1 MATRSLAKSFDIDEQ
16 RRFARLS
23 GDYNPLH
30 LDPVY
35 SRRLLFGEPVVHG
48 IHLVFCGLEHVL
60 GSFRPPTVLKEL
72 KATFRSPLPLK
83 TPVTIEAVEL
93 ESDRFKVQYSNNY
106 CELAGKFME
115 DADPDAWS
123 LPLPSEGPRLECKDV
138 SFTQSARATGCIPLF
153 LDTVEL
159 RAMFPQVAE
168 RLPAVQAAQI
178 LATTRLTGMQ
188 CPGLHTV
195 YDSMELHFAENVAD
209 GQKINCGRRL
219 CRRQRIATHLSPSET
234 PPTKKLTEM
243 HYEVCKSDERF
254 SLVQLSV
261 KSFGMEGTLTTFYRP
276 PPVRQPSLSEV
287 AEAVRQGEFQHQR
300 ALIVGGSR
308 GLGELAAKIVAA
320 GGGAVRI
327 TYHRGKEDADR
338 VVSEL
343 CEAGADCRCFSLDVT
358 QDVADAVGENL
369 ADWNPTHLYYFAT
382 PHITSLG
389 SRELFSAESF
399 ARFSKFYLEGFAS
412 VVGALKLTRKS
423 PLVAFYPSSIFVDT
437 PVDGLVEY
445 AAAKSA
451 GEFLCRSF
459 QQQFPSARFVAPR
472 LPRVPTDQT
481 ASIGPLRRENALDV
495 MIQEIRKLT

>member
-1 MATRSLAKSFDIDEQ
+1 MGRFRS
-16 RRFARLS
+16 
-23 GDYNPLH
+23 
-30 LDPVY
+30 
-35 SRRLLFGEPVVHG
+35 
-48 IHLVFCGLEHVL
+48 
-60 GSFRPPTVLKEL
+60 PTALKEL
-72 KATFRSPLPLK
+72 KAAFRSPLPLK
-83 TPVTIEAVEL
+83 TPVTIESVEL
-93 ESDRFKVQYSNNY
+93 QADSFEVKYSNNY
-106 CELAGKFME
+106 CKLAGKFME
-115 DADPDAWS
+115 NADLDAWS
-123 LPLPSEGPRLECKDV
+123 LTLPSEGPRLECKDI
-138 SFTQSARATGCIPLF
+138 SFTQSARATGCVPLF
-153 LDTVEL
+153 LDPAEL
-159 RAMFPQVAE
+159 RAMFPQAAE

-195 YDSMELHFAENVAD
+195 YDSMELHFAENVAENAE
-209 GQKINCGRRL
+209 K
-219 CRRQRIATHLSPSET
+219 A
-234 PPTKKLTEM
+234 EM
-243 HYEVCKSDERF
+243 HYEVCKNDERF

-287 AEAVRQGEFQHQR
+287 AETVRQEEFQHQR
-300 ALIVGGSR
+300 ALVVGGSR

-327 TYHRGKEDADR
+327 TYHQGKEDADR

-358 QDVADAVGENL
+358 QDVVDAVGENL
-369 ADWNPTHLYYFAT
+369 SGWSPTHLYYFAT

-389 SRELFSAESF
+389 SRELFSAENF

-412 VVGALKLTRKS
+412 VLGALKLTRKS
-423 PLVAFYPSSIFVDT
+423 PLVVFYPSSVFVDT

-481 ASIGPLRRENALDV
+481 ASIGPLRKENALDV